1 VPIAAPPIVFFGT
14 SGHAVSLRELM
25 RRTQSCV
32 SLYDVVAYIDDF
44 RGDRGMVLD
53 GAPVIAFETWRRELR
68 DVPCLITIGAP
79 TARRTIA
86 QRLLDAGG
94 ALPAVY
100 DRDEVGDVVVGAGS
114 YIATGVRPEQGARI
128 GAFAQI
134 MPFVQIS
141 AHAAIG
147 EFVTLCPRVTISGH
161 VAIGDGAFVGAGA
174 EVSGDAEAPVRIGC
188 EALVSAGTRLRTS
201 VGDGRRVFGDP
212 VREIAGMHV
221 VTR

>member
-1 VPIAAPPIVFFGT
+1 M
-14 SGHAVSLRELM
+14 SLRELM
-25 RRTQSCV
+25 RRTQTCAP
-32 SLYDVVAYIDDF
+32 LYEVVAYIDDF
-44 RGDRGMVLD
+44 RGDAGMVLD

-68 DVPCLITIGAP
+68 DVPCLITVGDP
-79 TARRTIA
+79 GARRTIA
-86 QRLLDAGG
+86 RRLLDAGA

-100 DRDEVGDVVVGAGS
+100 DRDEVGDVSVGAGS
-114 YIATGVRPEQGARI
+114 YIATGVRPQPGARI

-134 MPFVQIS
+134 MPFVDIS
-141 AHAAIG
+141 AHADIG
-147 EFVTLCPRVTISGH
+147 DYVTLCPRVTISGH

-201 VGDGRRVFGDP
+201 VGDGRRVFGHP

-221 VTR
+221 IRR